1 MASVTEWLNKA
12 DGELAQ
18 AEQAWKSGNAG
29 RGRVGSRRAAGMALK
44 ALLRLEPNAAY
55 GTSFMHHVAGIADDP
70 KIDGEVREAAW
81 RLSARARPDA
91 GWAHALPDP
100 LTPMAD
106 AIIVA
111 QFAKA
116 RISQFSSGESAP

>member
-1 MASVTEWLNKA
+1 MASVTEWLSKA

-18 AEQAWKSGNAG
+18 AERAWKSGNAG

-44 ALLRLEPNAAY
+44 ALLLLEPNEAY
-55 GTSFMHHVAGIADDP
+55 GTSFMHHLAGIADDSD
-70 KIDGEVREAAW
+70 IDGEVREAAW

-91 GWAHALPDP
+91 GWAHALPEP

-106 AIIVA
+106 ATIISE
-111 QFAKA
+111 FAKA
-116 RISQFSSGESAP
+116 RISQVSSGDQVP